1 MLCQKCRLGITSH
14 PCMYIHINVCR
25 KFSLEFVNRGGDF
38 FLKLPDEQQR
48 CMDTI
53 MGDTM
58 IL

>member
-14 PCMYIHINVCR
+14 PCMYIHINV
-25 KFSLEFVNRGGDF
+25 FSPEFVNRGGDF

-58 IL
+58 I